1 MPTTRSSTSKSAS
14 FADAS
19 TSVDLSE
26 DSSVPSTPVDV
37 YDLQALMLSIQANQK
52 TIEAINNRLT
62 EHADSLESTSKTLIN
77 LDTTIQEVC
86 ATVTEIPQAFDVKL
100 ETIQQGLRSDFSAAV
115 ASLGNNFYKDL
126 SAHHI
131 DTTEC
136 FKNYATTLAGISHDV
151 IQLTKNLATV
161 QETTLSK
168 LDVERLVVEKWQDE
182 LDPHIKSHYDF
193 KQETTTKLETLDRTI
208 QDTIDGQLRIHPL
221 LQNPRNITTRSSP
234 NSTGFHQSTSK
245 DFCVFKL
252 QKELKEIKLS
262 GDSLRDI
269 EIFWDS
275 ILRAFTNLCQSD
287 QAYSYYRDL
296 SVDFTFEKHFID
308 PIKPPRYLPI
318 DQAQVK
324 RNYRSFGDALRIFLH
339 SGTSIT
345 ESTSPKAYLKLLSL
359 CDVQDGFAL
368 LQDLVFSLS
377 PQLLGDYHD
386 YRSDIDALN
395 ILSGE
400 HLSKFY
406 QRVIKLSTEITL
418 SNIKNGNMALLAY
431 RFIFLLRSL
440 QCSTITGLVMTY
452 WSAISKHRRD
462 PFHITKDLPWKFK
475 DVYDDLTSSGISTLS
490 SSIDTL
496 SIAPTAFAA
505 RSYRSS
511 HTMTNTKQPTSK
523 HDSNQ
528 STIGLHRTKD
538 GRKFISHN
546 NVLTPA
552 RQPSC
557 LLCNN
562 KHANP
567 WHPTEN
573 CPYKHPT
580 QILPKDVRERVMQ
593 HNALHGAKKK
603 DYNIDQ
609 DLPALK
615 ASPPQAAIAMTTNIE
630 STSNLSDSSS
640 YDQNIVSPPSD
651 LLLEEDEIIET
662 EYFDLPLPPPMAN
675 IASIPSSDLYKDLE
689 PDTVITDPLQYLSYE
704 S

>member
-1 MPTTRSSTSKSAS
+1 
-14 FADAS
+14 
-19 TSVDLSE
+19 
-26 DSSVPSTPVDV
+26 
-37 YDLQALMLSIQANQK
+37 
-52 TIEAINNRLT
+52 
-62 EHADSLESTSKTLIN
+62 
-77 LDTTIQEVC
+77 
-86 ATVTEIPQAFDVKL
+86 
-100 ETIQQGLRSDFSAAV
+100 
-115 ASLGNNFYKDL
+115 
-126 SAHHI
+126 
-131 DTTEC
+131 
-136 FKNYATTLAGISHDV
+136 
-151 IQLTKNLATV
+151 
-161 QETTLSK
+161 
-168 LDVERLVVEKWQDE
+168 
-182 LDPHIKSHYDF
+182 
-193 KQETTTKLETLDRTI
+193 
-208 QDTIDGQLRIHPL
+208 
-221 LQNPRNITTRSSP
+221 
-234 NSTGFHQSTSK
+234 
-245 DFCVFKL
+245 
-252 QKELKEIKLS
+252 
-262 GDSLRDI
+262 
-269 EIFWDS
+269 
-275 ILRAFTNLCQSD
+275 
-287 QAYSYYRDL
+287 
-296 SVDFTFEKHFID
+296 
-308 PIKPPRYLPI
+308 
-318 DQAQVK
+318 
-324 RNYRSFGDALRIFLH
+324 
-339 SGTSIT
+339 
-345 ESTSPKAYLKLLSL
+345 
-359 CDVQDGFAL
+359 
-368 LQDLVFSLS
+368 LS

-511 HTMTNTKQPTSK
+511 HPMTNPKQPTSK

-528 STIGLHRTKD
+528 NTIGLHRTKD

-593 HNALHGAKKK
+593 HNALHGAEKK
-603 DYNIDQ
+603 DYNKNQ
-609 DLPALK
+609 DLPTLK
-615 ASPPQAAIAMTTNIE
+615 ASPPQAATAMTTHIE
-630 STSNLSDSSS
+630 SPSNLSDSSS
-640 YDQNIVSPPSD
+640 NDQNVVSPPSD

-675 IASIPSSDLYKDLE
+675 IASIPSSDFYKNLE